1 MISQSD
7 LAVFKIK
14 LVVDFGYSHY
24 TLKTSIWKTL
34 WGARSSKNVL
44 TKRYLSTITAEIR
57 KVPSNILGV
66 AEYDLQ
72 SDLAVS
78 KIKLFLPL
86 EY

>member
-24 TLKTSIWKTL
+24 TLKTSILKTL

-44 TKRYLSTITAEIR
+44 TKRYLSTITAEIG
-57 KVPSNILGV
+57 KIPSNILGV

-72 SDLAVS
+72 SDLAVQN
-78 KIKLFLPL
+78 KVVFTP
-86 EY
+86 

>member
-24 TLKTSIWKTL
+24 TLKTSILKTL
-34 WGARSSKNVL
+34 WVARSSKNVIG
-44 TKRYLSTITAEIR
+44 KI
-57 KVPSNILGV
+57 PSNILGV

-78 KIKLFLPL
+78 KINN